1 MVGPDNE
8 HTEASH
14 SSTLNARIWPAS
26 PLQHPNVF
34 TQPDTLTDRQ
44 VADTTS
50 RGWGFVVD
58 TLTYAAVGFGSHHW
72 VATVG
77 NAKWFVTVD
86 DLDARHRD
94 LDDSRLK
101 VRQRLSAALETAH
114 ALQQSGKSFVVA
126 PVTSTAG
133 SVLENVD
140 DRFVLALY
148 PHISGRLGSTGRYD
162 SQFERFEVID
172 RRNIALADLTTKAH
186 RSLTGER
193 RFQHL
198 DISGIAVNLA
208 ARVEQAAGD
217 GEMFAS
223 STVRDMMLGGSVT
236 FADCGLRELK
246 GIEGSWRL
254 FRVS

>member
-1 MVGPDNE
+1 M
-8 HTEASH
+8 
-14 SSTLNARIWPAS
+14 
-26 PLQHPNVF
+26 F

-50 RGWGFVVD
+50 RGWGFDVD

-101 VRQRLSAALETAH
+101 IRQRLSAALETAH

-172 RRNIALADLTTKAH
+172 RLIEIHTSTETVKGIVGVDDFSIPSRDRLNIALADLATKAH
-186 RSLTGER
+186 RSLTGDR
-193 RFQHL
+193 RF
-198 DISGIAVNLA
+198 
-208 ARVEQAAGD
+208 
-217 GEMFAS
+217 
-223 STVRDMMLGGSVT
+223 
-236 FADCGLRELK
+236 
-246 GIEGSWRL
+246 
-254 FRVS
+254 